1 MVSVALMELA
11 DMMMD
16 QYERV
21 TGCYDKYELQNLRDA
36 AKAGL
41 QEFDSVCMQI
51 FGANFDNTLFASVKD
66 AYDELSWNYENNS
79 DPTAKTENDVINDLE
94 GIDEIKNAVKIAVR
108 LLKQHKSAHND
119 EAAQIAKKIR
129 SVVVQFREKLDPT
142 GTISPEVPDPIAT
155 PNIRNV
161 VLEDRV
167 YTLRIEELRTFTEI
181 GAIVG
186 LTASAVSRL
195 FRRAYRDRHG
205 ISAPM
210 PKLVSKHRIRT
221 LVTE

>member
-41 QEFDSVCMQI
+41 DAFDSVCTQI
-51 FGANFDNTLFASVKD
+51 FGANFEKALYGSVNA

-79 DPTAKTENDVINDLE
+79 DTAAKTENDIINELE
-94 GIDEIKNAVKIAVR
+94 GYDEIKNGAKIAVR
-108 LLKQHKSAHND
+108 LLKKHGSEYSR
-119 EAAQIAKKIR
+119 EAAQIEKRIR
-129 SVVVQFREKLDPT
+129 SIVAQFREKMDPA
-142 GTISPEVPDPIAT
+142 GTISPEVPDSIAT

-161 VLEDRV
+161 VLEDRI
-167 YTLRIEELRTFTEI
+167 YTLRMEELRTFAEI

-210 PKLVSKHRIRT
+210 PKLVSKHRVRT